1 MDTSRDD
8 IGIAIR
14 SAFLNKG
21 TKQRFSLFVLIIIS
35 IVLIFFDKIET
46 KPFSIFRSIVKDTIY
61 RGALIANTPSK
72 IIKNSNNYIQRHIS
86 VYGDYIKLKK
96 ENDKLKNKALKID
109 FLELENTQ
117 LRKLIEEEAQ
127 SLSSLLSARVMLDKQ
142 SPYLN
147 SFVINIGSNKKLKNG
162 MAVLHGKNFVGRIVD
177 VNFFSSRVLLVSDL
191 NSKIP
196 IITEPSANHAILS
209 GHGINKATLD
219 YLSENHNIQDGDKV
233 YTSGKEGLFTPGI
246 PIGVVKKKK
255 DLINVELFSDLS
267 QITFVNIKIEENENK

>member
-147 SFVINIGSNKKLKNG
+147 SFVINIGSNKKLKN
-162 MAVLHGKNFVGRIVD
+162 
-177 VNFFSSRVLLVSDL
+177 
-191 NSKIP
+191 
-196 IITEPSANHAILS
+196 
-209 GHGINKATLD
+209 
-219 YLSENHNIQDGDKV
+219 
-233 YTSGKEGLFTPGI
+233 
-246 PIGVVKKKK
+246 
-255 DLINVELFSDLS
+255 
-267 QITFVNIKIEENENK
+267 